1 MKRCIILFICG
12 ISLLGCKKETE
23 TVPLNYS
30 VKFEAQLTAKGG
42 LPETISKA
50 TGKFTGTYN
59 RTTKILTYVLTYEGL
74 TPSAAHFHKGTT
86 KDAGAVAVNIATA
99 IFNTPLS
106 SQTVALTTAQETDLQ
121 AGLWYVNIHSA
132 LYPNGEIRGQ
142 LIKQ

>member
-1 MKRCIILFICG
+1 MKLSIILFVCS
-12 ISLLGCKKETE
+12 ISLFACKKETE
-23 TVPLNYS
+23 AIPLTYL
-30 VKFEAQLTAKGG
+30 VKFEAQLTGKGG

-59 RTTKILTYVLTYEGL
+59 RTTKVLTYVLTYDGL
-74 TPSAAHFHKGTT
+74 TPSAAHFHKGTA
-86 KDAGAVAVNIATA
+86 KEAGAVAVNVATA

-106 SQTVALTTAQETDLQ
+106 SQTVALTAAQETDLQ
-121 AGLWYVNIHSA
+121 AGLWYVNVHSA